1 MIYHRILF
9 RLRSKW
15 LELGQQS
22 FWTADI
28 SHENWYLGIQWI
40 FQVLCAAKIS
50 PTIMIGKIIIKIK
63 RILMRIR
70 FGSILQT
77 VIISIQNKWNSI
89 FKDWWKRTSC
99 YLISWERHLAGIV
112 LLAHLWTPYLNTKKA
127 AGQRIFIL
135 IQITVG
141 FCLPLLIICGSY
153 WSLTNVIAKHQD
165 QISQS
170 SDRKK
175 PDMWKKNEQKVNT
188 RVIIFVSACE

>member
-1 MIYHRILF
+1 MNLSGAVCRENFTNDNDWQNYYQDKTNFNEDTI
-9 RLRSKW
+9 W
-15 LELGQQS
+15 LNPANGDYIHPEQMEFNIQGLVKKDFGTLLEMM
-22 FWTADI
+22 FTLWLADA
-28 SHENWYLGIQWI
+28 
-40 FQVLCAAKIS
+40 FQACNL
-50 PTIMIGKIIIKIK
+50 IG
-63 RILMRIR
+63 
-70 FGSILQT
+70 
-77 VIISIQNKWNSI
+77 
-89 FKDWWKRTSC
+89 
-99 YLISWERHLAGIV
+99 WERHLAGIV
-112 LLAHLWTPYLNTKKA
+112 LKAHLWTLYLYTIKA